1 MEEVYDVI
9 VVGGGPAGLTAAIYA
24 SRMGLKTLVLEG
36 NMLGGR
42 ASEAP
47 LIENFPGFPEGISGI
62 ELIERMFKQAE
73 RFGTEIRFP
82 EEVLDMN
89 FSAPLKTVR
98 TRYGIYRGYSV
109 IIATGTQRKKLIV
122 PGETELLGRGVSYC
136 AVCDAPFFKGKIV
149 AVIGFNNEA
158 LEDALYISS
167 FARKVILISHGG
179 KSEVEESLLE
189 KIRQKQNIEIIDAN
203 VKSINGNAY
212 VKSITIAGQ
221 KGLEEIPVDGVFIV
235 LGSIP
240 VTNIVRKA
248 GIAVDERG
256 CIRVDR
262 GQSTNIEGVFA
273 AGDCT
278 CGGMQVATAVGEGAM
293 AALQA
298 YRYVKRIKNKNKG
311 VSGSLNKLFCYFIL
325 SSSLL
330 LTSSQSTMFQ
340 NASTKS
346 ALLFL

>member
-1 MEEVYDVI
+1 MEAPIVEEVYDVI

-36 NMLGGR
+36 NMPGGR

-62 ELIERMFKQAE
+62 ELIERMLKQAE
-73 RFGTEIRFP
+73 RFGVEIRFP

-89 FSAPLKTVR
+89 LSASLKTVR
-98 TRYGIYRGYSV
+98 TRYGTYRGYSV

-122 PGETELLGRGVSYC
+122 PGETELIGRGVSYC
-136 AVCDAPFFKGKIV
+136 AVCDAPFFKDRIV

-158 LEDALYISS
+158 LEDALYISN

-189 KIRQKQNIEIIDAN
+189 KIRQKQNIEIMDAN
-203 VKSINGNAY
+203 VKSINGDAY

-262 GQSTNIEGVFA
+262 SQSTNIEGVFA

-298 YRYVKRIKNKNKG
+298 YRYVKRIQKIK
-311 VSGSLNKLFCYFIL
+311 
-325 SSSLL
+325 
-330 LTSSQSTMFQ
+330 
-340 NASTKS
+340 
-346 ALLFL
+346 